1 MQSQKKQTVSLGEA
15 AQQSPV
21 LSRLHDL
28 IRQSQLCMEA
38 VMPYLPMTM
47 RSHVSSGPID
57 IEQNTWCIL
66 AHNNAV
72 ASKLRQLKPDLE
84 AIVKRQP
91 ETSVEYIR
99 IRVVSLPMSTTH
111 HSMQH
116 PI

>member
-1 MQSQKKQTVSLGEA
+1 MPSQKKQTVSIGEA

-28 IRQSQLCMEA
+28 IRQSQLCMDA
-38 VMPYLPMTM
+38 VKPYLPMTM
-47 RSHVSSGPID
+47 WSHVSSGP

-99 IRVVSLPMSTTH
+99 IRVVSLPVSTTRP
-111 HSMQH
+111 SMQH

>member
-1 MQSQKKQTVSLGEA
+1 
-15 AQQSPV
+15 
-21 LSRLHDL
+21 
-28 IRQSQLCMEA
+28 
-38 VMPYLPMTM
+38 MPYLPVTM
-47 RSHVSSGPID
+47 RSHVSSGP

-99 IRVVSLPMSTTH
+99 IRVVSWPMSTTH
-111 HSMQH
+111 HSMQR